1 MSNRS
6 SLGKLA
12 VRAAASMDE
21 TAAVPEPDTPFRIVL
36 LGDFSARAQRGVF
49 EPGSL
54 GKRRPLRV
62 DRDKFN
68 DVMAA
73 LGVDLDLPIAASGGP
88 RVAIRVRELEDF
100 HPDRI
105 FEQTAVFQT
114 LRDLR
119 RRLSDPRTFP
129 SAAAEVRAWKETP
142 ALEEPRTPPA
152 EGKPP
157 SPQGPPDVPDRLLE
171 RMLDEAEYQVPRPAP
186 LFDPSQ
192 WNALLAKIV
201 GPHAVA
207 KPDPQQPELVASV
220 DAAAESL
227 MRTILHQPGFQA
239 LEAAW
244 RGAALLA
251 SRLEADGQ
259 LKLYLLDVSKEELD
273 ADLAAAEDLRTT
285 ATFRLL
291 VEESVHTPGA
301 EPWAVLAGNYA
312 FDLTVGDAELL
323 RRMATI
329 AAEAGAPFV
338 AEAGAGLLGCESLAA
353 TPDPDDWKSVPD
365 PNGRRAWESL
375 RKLRESSYLGLV
387 LPRFLLRLPYGAET
401 SGTEQFAFEE
411 MPGTPIHE
419 AYLWGNP
426 CFACVCLLGQAFAR
440 HGWQFRPGVVQDL
453 EDLPIHVYQTG
464 GQSLAKPCAE
474 VLLTDRAAEAIASRG
489 LMALRSFQ
497 NRGAVRLAPF
507 QSMADPPTR
516 LMGRWR

>member
-12 VRAAASMDE
+12 VRAAASLDQ
-21 TAAVPEPDTPFRIVL
+21 TAAVPEPDTPFRIAL
-36 LGDFSARAQRGVF
+36 LGDFSARALRGVF

-54 GKRRPLRV
+54 GQRRPLRV
-62 DRDKFN
+62 DRDNFN

-73 LGVDLDLPIAASGGP
+73 LGVEVDLPIAGSGGP

-105 FEQTAVFQT
+105 FAQTAVFQT

-119 RRLSDPRTFP
+119 RRLKRPRTFP

-142 ALEEPRTPPA
+142 APEEARNPPA

-157 SPQGPPDVPDRLLE
+157 SPEGPPDVPDRLLE
-171 RMLDEAEYQVPRPAP
+171 RTLDETEHQAPRPAP

-192 WNALLAKIV
+192 WKSLLAKIV
-201 GPHAVA
+201 GPYSVA
-207 KPDPQQPELVASV
+207 KADPQQPELVASV
-220 DAAAESL
+220 DAAAAGL

-244 RGAALLA
+244 RGVWFLA
-251 SRLEADGQ
+251 SRLEADAQ
-259 LKLYLLDVSKEELD
+259 LKLYLFDVSKDELG

-285 ATFRLL
+285 GTYRLL
-291 VEESVHTPGA
+291 VEESVHTPGG

-312 FDLTVGDAELL
+312 FDLTVQSAELL
-323 RRMATI
+323 GRMSKI
-329 AAEAGAPFV
+329 AGEAGAPFV
-338 AEAGAGLLGCESLAA
+338 AEAGAALLGCESLAA
-353 TPDPDDWKSVPD
+353 TPDPDDWQSVPD

-375 RKLRESSYLGLV
+375 RKLPESSYLGLV
-387 LPRFLLRLPYGAET
+387 LPRFLLRLPYGPDT
-401 SGTEQFAFEE
+401 SGTEQFSFEE
-411 MPGTPIHE
+411 MPGIPSHE

-426 CFACVCLLGQAFAR
+426 CFACVCLLGQALAR
-440 HGWQFRPGVVQDL
+440 YGWQFRPGVGQDL
-453 EDLPIHVYQTG
+453 EDLPIHVYRAG
-464 GQSLAKPCAE
+464 GQPLAKPCAE
-474 VLLTDRAAEAIASRG
+474 VLLTDRAAEAIANRG
-489 LMALRSFQ
+489 LMPLRSFQ
-497 NRGAVRLAPF
+497 NRGAVRLAAL
-507 QSMADPPTR
+507 QSLADPPTR